1 MANTSYWDTRFRN
14 EGMVWGAEP
23 SRTAVYALEAF
34 RKAGGRTVLVP
45 GSGYGRNTRLFSQA
59 GMKVTGVEISEYA
72 VQLAKEHDPETIF
85 HNASV
90 IDMTDLDVIYD
101 TIYCFNVLH
110 LFGEADRTQFLS
122 QCSDRLRN
130 GGLAFFTVF
139 SENEPTFGK
148 GPETE
153 PNTFESRPGRAVHY
167 FTEDDLLAR
176 FEGFE
181 ALETGSMEDPENHGE
196 GPHTHVLRY
205 ILVRKGL

>member
-1 MANTSYWDTRFRN
+1 MANTSYWDERFRN

-153 PNTFESRPGRAVHY
+153 PNTFESRPGRPVHY
-167 FTEDDLLAR
+167 FMEDDLLAHFR
-176 FEGFE
+176 AFE
-181 ALETGSMEDPENHGE
+181 ALETGIMEDPENHGE